1 MEWGLLPDVRTL
13 APDCLTAFF
22 YSLLQQRGAGTEL
35 TGYALIRPTC
45 YTARMSILYIVA
57 TPIGNLS
64 DASGRSIEVL
74 GAVDGILAE
83 DTRRTRKLLHRY
95 DLRTSLTSLHQH
107 NEASRIPRVVERL
120 DAGETLALVSDAGT
134 PLLSDPGERLV
145 GAVLDA
151 GHTVTPVPGPSAI
164 LSALM
169 GAGFPTVPFIF
180 HGFVPRKGKPRR
192 VMLEQIATAT
202 QTTVVF
208 ESPERVAALLQ
219 ALVALVAHDRQVVV
233 AREMT
238 KIHEEFFRGTMAEV
252 ARYYAENKA
261 RGEVTVVVSPRSP
274 VEAGGSVDE
283 AAARALG
290 RALLD
295 EGLNPSRAA
304 REVSS
309 RLGIAKNAAYDIVHS
324 LKDNSEESG

>member
-1 MEWGLLPDVRTL
+1 
-13 APDCLTAFF
+13 
-22 YSLLQQRGAGTEL
+22 
-35 TGYALIRPTC
+35 
-45 YTARMSILYIVA
+45 MSTLYIVA

-64 DASGRSIEVL
+64 DASPRSIEVL
-74 GAVDGILAE
+74 GTVDGILAE
-83 DTRRTRKLLHRY
+83 DTRRTRKLLQRY
-95 DLRTSLTSLHQH
+95 ELSTSLASLHEH
-107 NEASRIPRVVERL
+107 NEASRIPRVMARL
-120 DAGETLALVSDAGT
+120 NAGENLALVSDAGT

-145 GAVLDA
+145 GAVLGA

-180 HGFVPRKGKPRR
+180 RGFVPRRGKPRK
-192 VMLEQIATAT
+192 VMLEQIAAAPETS
-202 QTTVVF
+202 VVF
-208 ESPERVAALLQ
+208 ESPERVAALLD
-219 ALVALVAHDRQVVV
+219 ALVALVANDRQVVV

-238 KIHEEFFRGTMAEV
+238 KIHEEFFRGTMAEA

-261 RGEVTVVVSPRSP
+261 RGEVTVVVSPQSP
-274 VEAGGSVDE
+274 AEGMAEGRESVDE

-295 EGLNPSRAA
+295 EGLTLSRAA

-309 RLGIAKNAAYDIVHS
+309 RLGIAKNSAYEIVHS
-324 LKDNSEESG
+324 LTDNSEESG

>member
-1 MEWGLLPDVRTL
+1 
-13 APDCLTAFF
+13 
-22 YSLLQQRGAGTEL
+22 
-35 TGYALIRPTC
+35 
-45 YTARMSILYIVA
+45 MSTLYIVA

-64 DASGRSIEVL
+64 DASARSIEVL

-83 DTRRTRKLLHRY
+83 DTRRTRKLLDRF
-95 DLRTSLTSLHQH
+95 DFRTSLTSLHEH
-107 NEASRIPRVVERL
+107 NEASRIPRVVARL
-120 DAGETLALVSDAGT
+120 DAGENLALVSDAGT

-164 LSALM
+164 LSALI
-169 GAGFPTVPFIF
+169 GAGFPTVPFTF
-180 HGFVPRKGKPRR
+180 HGFVPRKGKLRKA
-192 VMLEQIATAT
+192 MLEQLAAAPETSVA
-202 QTTVVF
+202 F

-219 ALVALVAHDRQVVV
+219 DLVGLVADDRQVVV

-238 KIHEEFFRGTMAEV
+238 KIHEEFYRGTMAEA

-274 VEAGGSVDE
+274 AEGMESVDE
-283 AAARALG
+283 AAARALAG
-290 RALLD
+290 ALVD
-295 EGLNPSRAA
+295 EGLTPSRAA

-309 RLGIAKNAAYDIVHS
+309 RLGIAKNTAYEIVHS
-324 LKDNSEESG
+324 LKNDSEESG

>member
-1 MEWGLLPDVRTL
+1 
-13 APDCLTAFF
+13 
-22 YSLLQQRGAGTEL
+22 
-35 TGYALIRPTC
+35 
-45 YTARMSILYIVA
+45 MSTLYIVA

-64 DASGRSIEVL
+64 DASARSIEVL

-83 DTRRTRKLLHRY
+83 DTRRTRKLLDRY
-95 DLRTSLTSLHQH
+95 DLRASLTSLHEH
-107 NEASRIPRVVERL
+107 NEASRIPRVITRL
-120 DAGETLALVSDAGT
+120 DAGDNLSLVSDAGT

-145 GAVLDA
+145 RAVLDG

-180 HGFVPRKGKPRR
+180 HGFVPRKGKPRQA
-192 VMLEQIATAT
+192 MLEQIAAAPETS
-202 QTTVVF
+202 VVF
-208 ESPERVAALLQ
+208 ESPERLAALLR
-219 ALVALVAHDRQVVV
+219 ALVALVADVRQVVV

-238 KIHEEFFRGTMAEV
+238 KIHEEFFRGTMAEA

-261 RGEVTVVVSPRSP
+261 RGEVTVVMSPRP
-274 VEAGGSVDE
+274 LAEGLAEGRESVDK
-283 AAARALG
+283 AAAQALA

-295 EGLNPSRAA
+295 EGLNLSRVA

-309 RLGIAKNAAYDIVHS
+309 RLGIAKNAAYEIVHS
-324 LKDNSEESG
+324 LEDNSEESG